1 MTIEE
6 IEKELSYYKSYHEIT
21 NESFKM
27 ICPNEISYKNFAIK
41 YYCKN
46 QFKYNIK
53 IGKICQLNEEKYYNK
68 LMEYSL
74 QKMMPYPYHLIDIGF
89 FNSIN
94 HSDKLNPPK
103 YYAQLIKKLL
113 NEGLPFDRLPAFT
126 ARDVFRFLGVS
137 RNQFTEIANRY
148 KSEKRKPWWII
159 RTYSNNNEGKLTT
172 TEKSIKE
179 CLDKE
184 IYLSN
189 VFIII
194 PVEEKDSFIPIIHD
208 NIIITRTTKM
218 EYIYYRILLLID
230 DRLTIKDLMSILI
243 DPNDP
248 LILQKKE
255 EIIKAISYLVRLN
268 RLNKVEIRDIQ
279 CNGIIPTPRINQQ
292 TKKRVCFIVDEAI
305 VSTLMT
311 GITKTDDI
319 KRIVVH
325 LFETGRLTNDQ
336 VYALICLIELL
347 KTQPCAKDSRAHY
360 KKFFNV
366 ANSLVN
372 IIKSLQQL
380 ICNEEVFGLCD
391 GIEIIKMECLKYLT
405 EKEKE
410 NYRMKY
416 TSALIGSNSKII
428 SCQHTPFCPQL
439 IPHSVFSSYLFTIF
453 LNYSYNSGI
462 STLILPKGSFLQSL
476 PNQFHQFNFILST
489 TFTHR
494 QDIVSTSNAL
504 LFLNETLK
512 SQPIIIH
519 GLQFNKPHYENIIF
533 PIEFSQSPLKK
544 HPIIQK
550 LSSDL
555 TLSKFV
561 GKIVLINTT
570 ENDFDLNKF
579 DNWEF
584 FDIVFGIPM
593 DCYDENQQCVN
604 ALPSLLIENSKEEM
618 WETSSDIVQV
628 FFQFLSKN
636 GFDYNSLNNQYILK
650 EDILLYPSQPIL
662 FEKKNN

>member
-6 IEKELSYYKSYHEIT
+6 IEKELYHFKSYHEIT
-21 NESFKM
+21 NNSIKM
-27 ICPNEISYKNFAIK
+27 ICPNEISYRNYAIK

-46 QFKYNIK
+46 QFEYKAEL
-53 IGKICQLNEEKYYNK
+53 GKICQLNEEKYYNK

-74 QKMMPYPYHLIDIGF
+74 QKMMPYPYHLIGIGF

-137 RNQFTEIANRY
+137 RNQFTEIANRF
-148 KSEKRKPWWII
+148 KSEKRKLLSRKFPLNFEVKQPNCQPWWII
-159 RTYSNNNEGKLTT
+159 RTYSNNNEGKLTFN
-172 TEKSIKE
+172 EKFVKD

-194 PVEEKDSFIPIIHD
+194 RIEEKDSFIPIIHD

-218 EYIYYRILLLID
+218 EYIYYRILLIID
-230 DRLTIKDLMSILI
+230 DRLTVKDLISILI
-243 DPNDP
+243 DPNDR
-248 LILQKKE
+248 LMLQKKG
-255 EIIKAISYLVRLN
+255 EIMKAISYLVRLN

-279 CNGIIPTPRINQQ
+279 YNGITPPTPRLNQQ
-292 TKKRVCFIVDEAI
+292 IKKRVCFIVDEAV

-372 IIKSLQQL
+372 VIKSLQQL
-380 ICNEEVFGLCD
+380 ICNEEIFGLCD
-391 GIEIIKMECLKYLT
+391 GIEIVKMECLKYLT
-405 EKEKE
+405 EKES
-410 NYRMKY
+410 YRKKY

-428 SCQHTPFCPQL
+428 SCQHSPFSPQL
-439 IPHSVFSSYLFTIF
+439 IPHSVLIISS
-453 LNYSYNSGI
+453 I
-462 STLILPKGSFLQSL
+462 SSK
-476 PNQFHQFNFILST
+476 QFNQFNFILST

-494 QDIVSTSNAL
+494 QDIVSNSSAL
-504 LFLNETLK
+504 LFINETLK
-512 SQPIIIH
+512 SEPIIIR
-519 GLQFNKPHYENIIF
+519 GLQFNKSHYE
-533 PIEFSQSPLKK
+533 
-544 HPIIQK
+544 
-550 LSSDL
+550 
-555 TLSKFV
+555 
-561 GKIVLINTT
+561 
-570 ENDFDLNKF
+570 
-579 DNWEF
+579 
-584 FDIVFGIPM
+584 M

-604 ALPSLLIENSKEEM
+604 TLPSLLIEKSKEEM
-618 WETSSDIVQV
+618 WNASSDIIQV
-628 FFQFLSKN
+628 FFQFLSKY
-636 GFDYNSLNNQYILK
+636 GFDYNSLNNQCILK
-650 EDILLYPSQPIL
+650 EDMLLYPSQPIL
-662 FEKKNN
+662 FEKQLIK